1 MAIDFQSIH
10 LKSFYSTTGHRILK
24 EVINPVLKHSSSY
37 DRLTGYFTVQSLVS
51 VAAGLESL
59 YRSNGKMRLV
69 IGIHDVDFDLVAAKA
84 LGSLFTREI
93 VEEYKMRFLDE
104 VGKLSELTE
113 ISAIAGIA
121 WMIRLGLLEVRI
133 AAPKNTSGIFH
144 QKRMIFRDKNNN
156 VIAGTGSLNETVGG
170 LYNVEEMQFSFSWKS
185 DEDMTRE
192 LVDSFN
198 EIWEGNAEDVEVIEL
213 HEDFASAILQQI
225 DHETNPFEI
234 QAKSNQ
240 DSSQLRKLVDL
251 IRLSPTYA
259 PFNLSQATLYPHQER
274 VFSEALSRWPIRV
287 MLADE
292 VGLGKTLEAG
302 IIISYLLRMQMAEQ
316 VTILCPAGLMRQ
328 WQEDSGRNDLI
339 SMNKTRISLDSKLA
353 AKVKLKLVSAQWAR
367 LNENRFQQMLPDLL
381 LVDEA
386 HAARVNIDA
395 YGTKTTRLWKLLDSI
410 KSEVPHF
417 ILLTATP
424 MQVHASEYHGLLKLL
439 GLPKQWQKFTSYEES
454 LKAIAGESKV
464 LALDESKTIAE
475 LLISAFQEFVWLPS
489 LLTHEESLLI
499 MELRQA
505 HETSKSAS
513 AIRVQQKL
521 DSYLSIL
528 TKVHPGHFLTCRNT
542 KKGLER
548 FGYRFPTRL
557 FESPKIVMNGFLERY
572 QVAVESYLSDA
583 YGKTEESLKPAG
595 KFPIGFAKSGY
606 YQRLVS
612 SLYASRSSLQK
623 RKEKLDLILDAL
635 DSSNSDLINQLTV
648 NFDIEDEDV
657 DKDEFSFLAIQSPYG
672 SELSGVVENVKKAVH
687 LETSYINELIS
698 ILARMGENIESHDP
712 KFAVAMEILEERA
725 LNDSVLVFSRFTDTL
740 DGFLR
745 LFEGSDLSRKIP
757 GFALY
762 TGGKAWIQS
771 DLGRFEATKS
781 DVTDAL
787 NAKIISI
794 VFCSD
799 AASEGLNLQAAK
811 VLINLDVPWNPARL
825 EQRIGRIARLGQK
838 ASEVVIYNLWYPESI
853 EAKMYTRLLS
863 RQSEYELA
871 VGEAAEIFSDSIRRE
886 VAAKFDGNATRTI
899 NNFAELQKVR
909 EDFQRIA
916 LERIWKRSG
925 DLPPASTYMREDILK
940 AISQIDSNS
949 ESSKYSHTLTA
960 LPGTSDS
967 FTLLHRC
974 LEEYAEFGTI
984 PQTDGEFELCALVNH
999 DVMYALGVINSNNL
1013 ISILNVFALGKV
1025 LQAILGM
1032 SALKSQDFFIKN
1044 VERSNL
1050 NLKLQQF
1057 MRENAHI
1064 PNHQFAQVPF
1074 QGFVSPTLG
1083 FTFDNIEIKRI
1094 CKLEVDLSK

>member
-1 MAIDFQSIH
+1 
-10 LKSFYSTTGHRILK
+10 
-24 EVINPVLKHSSSY
+24 
-37 DRLTGYFTVQSLVS
+37 
-51 VAAGLESL
+51 
-59 YRSNGKMRLV
+59 MRLV

-84 LGSLFTREI
+84 LGSLFPREI
-93 VEEYKMRFLDE
+93 VEKYKMRFLDE
-104 VGKLSELTE
+104 VGKLSDLTE

-121 WMIRLGLLEVRI
+121 WMIRLDLLEVRI

-198 EIWEGNAEDVEVIEL
+198 EIWEGKSEDVEVIEL
-213 HEDFASAILQQI
+213 HEDFASALLQKI
-225 DHETNPFEI
+225 DYQKNPFEI
-234 QAKSNQ
+234 LAKPNQ
-240 DSSQLRKLVDL
+240 DNSELRKLVDL
-251 IRLSPTYA
+251 IRFSPTYA

-328 WQEDSGRNDLI
+328 WQEEMHRHFNLEFYIFDSGRNDLI
-339 SMNKTRISLDSKLA
+339 SLKKTRMSIESKQA

-367 LNENRFQQMLPDLL
+367 LNEDRFQQMLPDLL

-410 KSEVPHF
+410 KSEIPHF

-424 MQVHASEYHGLLKLL
+424 MQMHASEYHGLLKLL

-454 LKAIAGESKV
+454 LKAIAGDSEV

-475 LLISAFQEFVWLPS
+475 LLISAFREFVWLPS

-505 HETSKSAS
+505 HETSKSAP
-513 AIRVQQKL
+513 AIRVQQNK
-521 DSYLSIL
+521 DCYLTIL

-548 FGYRFPTRL
+548 FGYKFPTRR
-557 FESPKIVMNGFLERY
+557 FESPKIAMNGFLERY
-572 QVAVESYLSDA
+572 EVAVESYLSDA

-623 RKEKLDLILDAL
+623 RKAKLDLILHAL
-635 DSSNSDLINQLTV
+635 DSSNSDLINQLSV

-657 DKDEFSFLAIQSPYG
+657 DKDEFSLLTITSPFG
-672 SELSGVVENVKKAVH
+672 SELSGVVENVKKSIH

-698 ILARMGENIESHDP
+698 ILAKMGEAIESHDP
-712 KFAVAMEILEERA
+712 KFAVAMEILERRA
-725 LNDSVLVFSRFTDTL
+725 LNDSVLVFSRYTDTL
-740 DGFLR
+740 DGFLQ
-745 LFEGSDLSRKIP
+745 LFEGSVLSKKIP

-762 TGGKAWIQS
+762 TGGNAWIQS
-771 DLGRFEATKS
+771 NLGRFEATKS

-811 VLINLDVPWNPARL
+811 TLINLDVPWNPSRL

-863 RQSEYELA
+863 RQSDYELA

-886 VAAKFDGNATRTI
+886 VAAKFDGNATRTL

-909 EDFQRIA
+909 DDFQRIA

-925 DLPPASTYMREDILK
+925 DLPPASTCMREDILK
-940 AISQIDSNS
+940 AIRQIDANS
-949 ESSKYSHTLTA
+949 ESSKYSETLTS

-974 LEEYAEFGTI
+974 LDEFAEFGTI
-984 PQTDGEFELCALVNH
+984 PDTDGEFELCALMNH
-999 DVMYALGVINSNNL
+999 DVMYALGVINSSNH

-1032 SALKSQDFFIKN
+1032 IALTSQDFFIKGID
-1044 VERSNL
+1044 RSNL
-1050 NLKLQQF
+1050 SMKLQQF
-1057 MRENAHI
+1057 MRENNHI

-1074 QGFVSPTLG
+1074 QGVVSPTLD
-1083 FTFDNIEIKRI
+1083 FTFNNIEIKKI
-1094 CKLEVDLSK
+1094 CKLRVDLSE